1 MIMAEGKS
9 KEELMLE
16 DQLQIILAKEREAKR
31 RASAEEVELDLL
43 DLDKEDIVKGIVLKE
58 ILGLPKA
65 FER

>member
-1 MIMAEGKS
+1 MAEGKS

-16 DQLQIILAKEREAKR
+16 DQLKIIMAEERKAKR
-31 RASAEEVELDLL
+31 RASSEAVELGIFEI
-43 DLDKEDIVKGIVLKE
+43 DKEDVVKGIVLKE